1 MARIIKRRVEWEYV
15 VTEDVASFNV
25 YYAPGDNVELNY
37 ENEFINVP
45 ADMAVSVYS
54 ITLPDAIPALENQKA
69 AYTFAITA
77 VDVNGNESDM
87 SPRVTRFFTFTP
99 PAAPTVVRIV

>member
-1 MARIIKRRVEWEYV
+1 MARIIKRKVEWDYA

-25 YYAPGDNVELNY
+25 YYAPGEGVDLDY
-37 ENEFINVP
+37 EDAFINVP
-45 ADMAVSVYS
+45 ADVEVSTYS
-54 ITLPDAIPALENQKA
+54 ITLPDAIPALENAKA

-87 SPRVTRFFTFTP
+87 SPSVSRFFTFVP